1 LKTLTNKILIAPF
14 KTPLLLG
21 VLFFLCSCE
30 NDIQKVKELTA
41 KQDSAIVSARNIEM
55 LYTTKGI
62 TKVLMKAPLLN
73 RYLDD
78 KQKSHLE
85 FPEGITLTFYD
96 EFGTVS
102 SKLKANYSIYYED
115 EGKWIAR
122 YDVEAVNKNNEILNT
137 EYLIWMQKEAKVS
150 SDQFVKFTTTDGI
163 IYGDGFNSDQTFSSI
178 EIINSRGE
186 INISENE

>member
-1 LKTLTNKILIAPF
+1 LI
-14 KTPLLLG
+14 KTPLIIG
-21 VLFFLCSCE
+21 VLFFMYACE

-55 LYTTKGI
+55 LYTTNGI
-62 TKVLMKAPLLN
+62 TKVLLKAPLLH

-85 FPEGITLTFYD
+85 FPEGLWITFYD
-96 EFGTVS
+96 EFGEVS
-102 SKLKANYSIYYED
+102 SKLRANYSIYYED

-137 EYLIWMQKEAKVS
+137 EYLIWMQKEAKIS
-150 SDQFVKFTTTDGI
+150 SDQFVKFTTVDGI
-163 IYGDGFNSDQTFSSI
+163 LYGDGFISDQTFSSI
-178 EIINSRGE
+178 EIINTRGD
-186 INISENE
+186 INFSENE